1 MRSKKQMPDGSQPFV
16 PFVMPEPEPDYH
28 AVYSVQ
34 VCELVNDGFDV
45 FGDEGW
51 DEVDWPSDDDQESWL
66 SKTRERLEGK
76 LLRKFWFAEIDP
88 RVPGIWRYDLTTK
101 MQLVMPKY
109 KQVYVAIA
117 NGLTPLAE
125 RDTYEKN
132 RRVYSDYPAAQLD
145 NQTRDYAST
154 ADDYESER
162 VELGNVVEQ
171 MEGLRTYNDVDA
183 AVLNELECCFCQVLT
198 ATIGGM

>member
-1 MRSKKQMPDGSQPFV
+1 MSDLIAFEPF
-16 PFVMPEPEPDYH
+16 EGCDARPDYH

-51 DEVDWPSDDDQESWL
+51 EQIDWPSDENPESWL
-66 SKTRERLEGK
+66 SQTRSRLEGK

-101 MQLVMPKY
+101 MQLIMPKY
-109 KQVYVAIA
+109 REVYKAVAD
-117 NGLTPLAE
+117 GLSPLA
-125 RDTYEKN
+125 DSDVYEKN

-145 NQTRDYAST
+145 NNTRDYAST

-162 VELGNVVEQ
+162 VELGDVIEK
-171 MEGLRTYNDVDA
+171 MSRLSTYNDVDA
-183 AVLNELECCFCQVLT
+183 AVLEELECCFCQIMT
-198 ATIGGM
+198 MSMSGM